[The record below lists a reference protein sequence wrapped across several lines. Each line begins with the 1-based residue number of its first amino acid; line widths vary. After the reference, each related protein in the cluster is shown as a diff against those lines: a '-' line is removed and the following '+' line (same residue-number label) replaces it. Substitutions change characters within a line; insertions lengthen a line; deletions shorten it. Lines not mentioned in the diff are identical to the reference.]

1 MESRIERERPEGG
14 GGKGTTGRGEKG
26 TAKGRKCKRVGRK
39 GPRHAFRINY
49 TARFPLPT
57 IRPDGPPSTR
67 SAVVRPFRSRRSHH
81 SLSRRSGPAR
91 NRISGTGGR
100 SAMETA
106 RNDQLCLYR
115 ETASFRY
122 IPHRS
127 AGRLSVRKNQA
138 AARRQ
143 DGSVRREVVG
153 TSVGCQ
159 RTKTTSIRMLCR
171 GATWNIRSKP
181 SARGETFGPSGPVT
195 P

>member
-1 MESRIERERPEGG
+1 MESRIERERLEGG
-14 GGKGTTGRGEKG
+14 EKGTTGRNDRKEGPEE
-26 TAKGRKCKRVGRK
+26 RKCKRVGRK

-67 SAVVRPFRSRRSHH
+67 SAVAHPFRSRRSHH

-91 NRISGTGGR
+91 NRTSGTGGR
-100 SAMETA
+100 SVMETA
-106 RNDQLCLYR
+106 RNGQLCLYR

-153 TSVGCQ
+153 MSVGCQ
-159 RTKTTSIRMLCR
+159 RTKTTSIRMFCR
-171 GATWNIRSKP
+171 VTTWNIRSKP
-181 SARGETFGPSGPVT
+181 SARGETFRPSGPVT

>member
-1 MESRIERERPEGG
+1 MESRIERERLEGERKERPEEE
-14 GGKGTTGRGEKG
+14 RRERPE
-26 TAKGRKCKRVGRK
+26 GRKCKRVGRK

-67 SAVVRPFRSRRSHH
+67 SAVAHPFRSRRSHH
-81 SLSRRSGPAR
+81 SLSRRSDPAR
-91 NRISGTGGR
+91 NRTSGTGGR
-100 SAMETA
+100 SVMETA
-106 RNDQLCLYR
+106 RNGQLCLYR

-159 RTKTTSIRMLCR
+159 RTKTTSIRMFCR
-171 GATWNIRSKP
+171 GTTWNIRSKP
-181 SARGETFGPSGPVT
+181 SARGEMFRPSGPVV

>member
-1 MESRIERERPEGG
+1 MESRIERERLEGG
-14 GGKGTTGRGEKG
+14 ERKERLEGRKE
-26 TAKGRKCKRVGRK
+26 GRKCKRVGRK
-39 GPRHAFRINY
+39 EPRHAFRINY

-67 SAVVRPFRSRRSHH
+67 SAVVHPFRSRRSD
-81 SLSRRSGPAR
+81 PAR

-106 RNDQLCLYR
+106 RNGQLCLHR
-115 ETASFRY
+115 ETAGFRY

-159 RTKTTSIRMLCR
+159 RTKTTSIRMFCR
-171 GATWNIRSKP
+171 GTTWNIRSKP
-181 SARGETFGPSGPVT
+181 SARGESFGPSGTVT

>member
-1 MESRIERERPEGG
+1 MESRIERERLEGERKERPERKTERET
-14 GGKGTTGRGEKG
+14 KGS
-26 TAKGRKCKRVGRK
+26 KCKRVGRK
-39 GPRHAFRINY
+39 GPRHAFCINY

-57 IRPDGPPSTR
+57 IRPTAHHPHGQPS
-67 SAVVRPFRSRRSHH
+67 SIPFRSRRSD
-81 SLSRRSGPAR
+81 PAR
-91 NRISGTGGR
+91 NRTSGTGGR
-100 SAMETA
+100 SVMETA
-106 RNDQLCLYR
+106 RNGQLCLYR

-159 RTKTTSIRMLCR
+159 RTKTTSIRMFCR
-171 GATWNIRSKP
+171 GTTWNIRSKP
-181 SARGETFGPSGPVT
+181 SARGETFRPSGPVV

>member
-1 MESRIERERPEGG
+1 M
-14 GGKGTTGRGEKG
+14 TGRGEKR

-67 SAVVRPFRSRRSHH
+67 SAVVRPVGQIR
-81 SLSRRSGPAR
+81 SRRSGPAR
-91 NRISGTGGR
+91 NRTSGTGGR
-100 SAMETA
+100 SVMETA
-106 RNDQLCLYR
+106 RNGQLCLYR

-153 TSVGCQ
+153 MSVGCQ
-159 RTKTTSIRMLCR
+159 RTKTTSIRMFCR
-171 GATWNIRSKP
+171 VTTWNIRSKP
-181 SARGETFGPSGPVT
+181 SARGETFRPSGPVT

>member
-1 MESRIERERPEGG
+1 MESRIERERLEGG
-14 GGKGTTGRGEKG
+14 EKGTTGRGEKG

-67 SAVVRPFRSRRSHH
+67 SAVAHPFRSRRSHH

-106 RNDQLCLYR
+106 RNGQLCLYR

-159 RTKTTSIRMLCR
+159 RTKTTSIRMFCR
-171 GATWNIRSKP
+171 GTTWNIRSKP
-181 SARGETFGPSGPVT
+181 SARGETFRPSGPVV